1 MQSKG
6 IITNKTLNV
15 QGLVLNLA
23 DPVVMGILNV
33 TSDSFYE
40 GSRVATEKDW
50 LKKAEEM
57 LFNGAAILDVG
68 AYSSRPGASD
78 VSEEI
83 EIERIRQ
90 VISSLVKAFP
100 KAVLSVDTFR
110 SKVANVAVQE
120 GASIINDISG
130 GSLDTNMFETVAR
143 LRVPYILMHMR
154 GTPQNMS
161 TLTNYNNL
169 VKELIS
175 YFQEKIVQLTSL
187 GVKDIIIDPG
197 FGFAKN
203 IEQNFHLLNHLEQI
217 HVLDKPLLVG
227 VSRKSMIYKTLG
239 ISVENSLN
247 GTTVLNTIA
256 LLKGAHILRVH
267 DVKEAREAILLHK
280 EIKHAG

>member
-15 QGLVLNLA
+15 RGRVLSLA
-23 DPVVMGILNV
+23 EPVVMGILNI

-40 GSRVATEKDW
+40 SSRVATEKDW
-50 LKKAEEM
+50 LNKAEKM
-57 LFNGAAILDVG
+57 LSDGAGILDVG

-78 VSEEI
+78 VPEEI
-83 EIERIRQ
+83 ELERIRQ
-90 VISSLVKAFP
+90 SISSLLKAFP
-100 KAVLSVDTFR
+100 QAILSVDTFR

-120 GASIINDISG
+120 GAALVNDISG
-130 GSLDTNMFETVAR
+130 GSMDPNMFETVAK
-143 LRVPYILMHMR
+143 LQVPCILMHMK

-175 YFQEKIVQLTSL
+175 YFQEKIAKLTAL
-187 GVKDIIIDPG
+187 GAKDIIIDAG

-203 IEQNFHLLNHLEQI
+203 IEQNFHLLNHLEQL
-217 HVLDKPLLVG
+217 HVVGKPLLVG

-239 ISVENSLN
+239 NTIENSLN
-247 GTTVLNTIA
+247 GSTVLHTIA
-256 LLKGAHILRVH
+256 LMKGASILRVH
-267 DVKEAREAILLHK
+267 DVKEAREAIILYK
-280 EIKHAG
+280 QMQQAG

>member
-15 QGLVLNLA
+15 RGLVLDLSE
-23 DPVVMGILNV
+23 PVVMGILNV

-50 LKKAEEM
+50 LKKAEKM
-57 LFNGAAILDVG
+57 LNDGASILDVG
-68 AYSSRPGASD
+68 ASSSRPGASD
-78 VSEEI
+78 VPEEI

-90 VISSLVKAFP
+90 SIGSLLKEFPNAVI
-100 KAVLSVDTFR
+100 SVDTFR

-120 GASIINDISG
+120 GAALINDISG

-143 LRVPYILMHMR
+143 LQVPYILMHMK
-154 GTPQNMS
+154 GTPQNMG

-169 VKELIS
+169 LRELIS
-175 YFQEKIVQLTSL
+175 YFQEKIVRLTSL
-187 GVKDIIIDPG
+187 GAKDIIIDPG

-203 IEQNFHLLNHLEQI
+203 IEQNYHLLHHLEQF
-217 HVLDKPLLVG
+217 HRLDKPILVG

-239 ISVENSLN
+239 NSVENSLN
-247 GTTVLNTIA
+247 GSTVLHTIA
-256 LLKGAHILRVH
+256 LTKGATLLRVH
-267 DVKEAREAILLHK
+267 DVMEAKEAITLYKQMLQ
-280 EIKHAG
+280 AG

>member
-15 QGLVLNLA
+15 RGQVLSLA
-23 DPVVMGILNV
+23 EPVVMGILNI

-40 GSRVATEKDW
+40 SSRVATEKDW
-50 LKKAEEM
+50 LNKAEKM
-57 LFNGAAILDVG
+57 LSDGAGILDVG

-83 EIERIRQ
+83 ELERIRQ
-90 VISSLVKAFP
+90 SISSLLKAFP
-100 KAVLSVDTFR
+100 QAILSVDTFR

-120 GASIINDISG
+120 GAALVNDISG
-130 GSLDTNMFETVAR
+130 GSMDPNMFETIAK
-143 LRVPYILMHMR
+143 LQVPYILMHMK

-175 YFQEKIVQLTSL
+175 YFQEKIAKLTAL
-187 GVKDIIIDPG
+187 GAKDIIIDAG

-203 IEQNFHLLNHLEQI
+203 VEQNFHLLNHLEQLHI
-217 HVLDKPLLVG
+217 IGKPLLVG

-239 ISVENSLN
+239 NTVENSLN
-247 GTTVLNTIA
+247 GSTVLHTIA
-256 LLKGAHILRVH
+256 LTKGASILRVH
-267 DVKEAREAILLHK
+267 DVKEAREVIILYK
-280 EIKHAG
+280 QMQQAG

>member
-6 IITNKTLNV
+6 ILTNKTLNV
-15 QGLVLNLA
+15 QGQVLNLA

-57 LFNGAAILDVG
+57 LNNGAAILDVG

-90 VISSLVKAFP
+90 SISSLMKAFP

-120 GASIINDISG
+120 GASLINDISG
-130 GSLDTNMFETVAR
+130 GALDSDMFETVAR
-143 LRVPYILMHMR
+143 LRVPYVLMHMK

-169 VKELIS
+169 MKELVS

-203 IEQNFHLLNHLEQI
+203 IEQNFYLLNHLEHL
-217 HVLDKPLLVG
+217 HVLGKPLLVG

-239 ISVENSLN
+239 SSVENSLN

-256 LLKGAHILRVH
+256 LLKGAHLLRVH
-267 DVKEAREAILLHK
+267 DVKEAWEAIRLHK
-280 EIKHAG
+280 ELKQAG

>member
-15 QGLVLNLA
+15 RGLVLDLA

-50 LKKAEEM
+50 LKRAEEM
-57 LFNGAAILDVG
+57 LNNGAAILDVG

-90 VISSLVKAFP
+90 AISSLMKAFP
-100 KAVLSVDTFR
+100 KAILSVDTFR
-110 SKVANVAVQE
+110 GKVANVAVQE

-130 GSLDTNMFETVAR
+130 GSLDINMFETVAR
-143 LRVPYILMHMR
+143 LQVPYILMHMR

-203 IEQNFHLLNHLEQI
+203 IEQNFHLLNHLEQV
-217 HVLDKPLLVG
+217 HLLDKPLLVG

-239 ISVENSLN
+239 NSVENSLN

-280 EIKHAG
+280 EIKQAG